1 MALALSKSESQFTS
15 RFERLELKFLVDEFV
30 VDQIR
35 REIAPYCRA
44 DAHCGAKAGYAISS
58 LYLDTPGLAFHAAKE
73 RGDPDRIKLRIRTY
87 SPVSPATFEIK
98 RRRSNVIDKTRAVV
112 SRERVVDAAL
122 GRGPANAKTTPD
134 DEQRGVLA
142 DFSHVIATSGAGPML
157 HIRYDREAWESLVD
171 HYARVT
177 FDRAIAAA
185 PAPRSAGAN
194 DDEWMLVPDDDAWCP
209 FDDHWGTRLPSTPV
223 VMEIKC
229 TSNIPQWVTEL
240 VRRNQLALS
249 SFSKY
254 SVGIHVSG
262 WRSGQARIRSRSTK
276 ALA

>member
-1 MALALSKSESQFTS
+1 MALAQQESVPRFTS
-15 RFERLELKFLVDEFV
+15 RFERLELKFLVDEFK
-30 VDQIR
+30 VDQVR
-35 REIAPYCRA
+35 REIAPYCKA

-58 LYLDTPGLAFHAAKE
+58 LYLDSPSLAFHAAKE

-112 SRERVVDAAL
+112 AREQVMDAAL
-122 GRGPANAKTTPD
+122 GRAHTVPEKAVDRAQH
-134 DEQRGVLA
+134 EVLA
-142 DFSHVIATSGAGPML
+142 DFCHVIATSGAGPML
-157 HIRYDREAWESLVD
+157 HVRYDREAWESLVD

-177 FDRAIAAA
+177 FDRSIAAA
-185 PAPRSAGAN
+185 PAHRSAGATS
-194 DDEWMLVPDDDAWCP
+194 EQWALVPDDDAWCP
-209 FDDHWGTRLPSTPV
+209 FDDHWGDCQPSNPV

-229 TSNIPQWVTEL
+229 TSNIPGWVTDL

-254 SVGIHVSG
+254 SVGIHVTG
-262 WRSGQARIRSRSTK
+262 WRVGQSRGRSRSTK
-276 ALA
+276 ALG